1 MNKKAKYVFKSMFKL
16 GDIIILV
23 VILIAVALTIYF
35 ALANTANK
43 VSIYIDGKLKYSY
56 SINSNL
62 EIDLKEDGIDMK
74 VVIKDGK
81 AYVEH
86 SNCPEQLCVHSAPLT
101 KEGGM
106 IVCLPNKVVIKIE
119 SDEVDAVTW
128 ERLTRRLL

>member
-1 MNKKAKYVFKSMFKL
+1 MNEKAKQVFKSMFKL

-23 VILIAVALTIYF
+23 VVLVAVALTIYF

-43 VSIYIDGKLKYSY
+43 VSIYIDGQLKYSY

-81 AYVEH
+81 AYVEY
-86 SNCPEQLCVHSAPLT
+86 SNCPEQLCVHSAALT

-119 SDEVDAVTW
+119 SDEVDAVT
-128 ERLTRRLL
+128 